1 MVAGNNT
8 KSPASSRAT
17 STTSTCPVLQGETL
31 VDLVIQEEVQD
42 GRNNNPLRCGVRY
55 CSPNIEEEL
64 SLLMAEEESS
74 TILVLS
80 SMLDDAALL
89 TSGGG
94 ASVVTVP

>member
-1 MVAGNNT
+1 
-8 KSPASSRAT
+8 
-17 STTSTCPVLQGETL
+17 VLQGEKL

-64 SLLMAEEESS
+64 SLLMGEEDSS
-74 TILVLS
+74 PILGVVS
-80 SMLDDAALL
+80 SVLDDAALL
-89 TSGGG
+89 TSGG

>member
-1 MVAGNNT
+1 
-8 KSPASSRAT
+8 
-17 STTSTCPVLQGETL
+17 VLQGEKL

-64 SLLMAEEESS
+64 SLLMGEEDSS
-74 TILVLS
+74 PILVVS
-80 SMLDDAALL
+80 SVLDDAALL
-89 TSGGG
+89 TSGG